1 METSWEILGTV
12 LRSLGNLPTPRWPFT
27 LSTMANHQPM
37 NKQGCHPTN
46 AANLTGPEVN
56 GKNNIASQKSQ
67 GICNII
73 QCKQMVSVTQNLR
86 MVELVI
92 VEWVVCSYLQQQ
104 CIWSYKILKNAG
116 QQKFGIEIPSRKDHV
131 SHWTGKGTSS
141 AQNCQL
147 VWDKLLSRRCV
158 LGDFL
163 KIRTSPCHYHTIS
176 YRSAADFFQ
185 VVNDD
190 DISP

>member
-1 METSWEILGTV
+1 
-12 LRSLGNLPTPRWPFT
+12 
-27 LSTMANHQPM
+27 M

-141 AQNCQL
+141 SQNCRL
-147 VWDKLLSRRCV
+147 VWDNLLSRRCV

-163 KIRTSPCHYHTIS
+163 KIRTYRMSRSYHIIPVGCRFFFSSCQWWWYIPIAPIIASPSIFLGS
-176 YRSAADFFQ
+176 NKRSRGWKKFR
-185 VVNDD
+185 VSGV
-190 DISP
+190 